1 MIITSLTF
9 NKDPWLHCSIDA
21 ISRISQFTT
30 VPTLPSPPYTV
41 SLQTAGQA
49 FHKKNTKKA
58 RNYFHNFTCLRKEVI
73 TLLCEIHT
81 QHDNSDGGTCD

>member
-1 MIITSLTF
+1 MTF
-9 NKDPWLHCSIDA
+9 NKDSWLHGSIDA
-21 ISRISQFTT
+21 VSRISQFTI

-58 RNYFHNFTCLRKEVI
+58 RNYFHNLTCPCCVRYTHNMI
-73 TLLCEIHT
+73 TAMAAPVTKQSHKGFI
-81 QHDNSDGGTCD
+81 Q